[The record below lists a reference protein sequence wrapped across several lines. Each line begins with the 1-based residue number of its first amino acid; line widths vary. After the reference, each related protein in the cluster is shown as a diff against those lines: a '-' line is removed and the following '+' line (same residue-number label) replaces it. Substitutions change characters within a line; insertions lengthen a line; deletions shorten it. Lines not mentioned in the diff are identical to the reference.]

1 MKKNMYLILSI
12 IGAILPFSQF
22 VAFTNQHGFNL
33 NIMFANIFAN
43 KMATGIA
50 LDAMWAAII
59 LIIFILSE
67 NKKINIKHLWL
78 PIIGIFMIGLSFAFP
93 FYLYLRE
100 IALHKQK
107 KDASVDASV

>member
-1 MKKNMYLILSI
+1 MYLVLSI

-22 VAFTNQHGFNL
+22 VAFTNQYGFNL

-43 KMATGIA
+43 QMATGIA

-59 LIIFILSE
+59 LIIFIFHE
-67 NKKINIKHLWL
+67 TKHAKIKHLWL
-78 PIIGIFMIGLSFAFP
+78 PIVGIFMIGLSFAFP

-100 IALHKQK
+100 IALSTQK
-107 KDASVDASV
+107 KDASVDASA